1 MRTFAEK
8 PKTAQMAQMAKPA
21 RSAAPGRAHLGQSRE
36 VSSILHSQRAAGNQA
51 VQRMP
56 LTQDDPK
63 KAELEFHT
71 RMSFN
76 TKSGSS
82 STGPSQEEGYTLL
95 EVQWT
100 VLNSGW
106 ETAPEHVDRFTLYKA
121 DRCSGCREAK
131 DEVFSTDV
139 PAPATA
145 PGSKYEA
152 ITGMFVMNLKAGHYD
167 AYVDLDVHDEVDE
180 INKDNNR
187 IFTTWYAAPRSEPE
201 PDE

>member
-8 PKTAQMAQMAKPA
+8 PKTARMVKPA
-21 RSAAPGRAHLGQSRE
+21 RSTAPGLARLGQSRE
-36 VSSILHSQRAAGNQA
+36 VSSILHLQRTVGNQA
-51 VQRMP
+51 VQRTP
-56 LTQDDPK
+56 LKQDDK

-82 STGPSQEEGYTLL
+82 STGPTEEGFTFF

-106 ETAPEHVDRFTLYKA
+106 EAAPEHVDRFTLYKA
-121 DRCSGCREAK
+121 DRCSGCRDEK
-131 DEVFSTDV
+131 DDIFSTDV
-139 PAPATA
+139 TVPSTD
-145 PGSKYEA
+145 PGKKYEA
-152 ITGMFVMNLKAGHYD
+152 ITHMFGMTLKAGHYD

-180 INKDNNR
+180 INKDNNT

>member
-1 MRTFAEK
+1 M
-8 PKTAQMAQMAKPA
+8 
-21 RSAAPGRAHLGQSRE
+21 
-36 VSSILHSQRAAGNQA
+36 SSILHSQRTAGNQA
-51 VQRMP
+51 VQRIP
-56 LTQDDPK
+56 LKQDDNK
-63 KAELEFHT
+63 RAELEFRS

-106 ETAPEHVDRFTLYKA
+106 ETAPEHVDRFTIYNA
-121 DRCSGCREAK
+121 DHCSGCREKK
-131 DEVFSTDV
+131 DEVFSTDA
-139 PAPATA
+139 PAPSTA

-167 AYVDLDVHDEVDE
+167 AYVDLDVYDEVEE
-180 INKDNNR
+180 INEDNNTL
-187 IFTTWYAAPRSEPE
+187 FTTWYAAPRSEPE